1 MNKPSTKIDLSINEI
16 FNKTKSTGIINNNT
30 INSNKTS
37 RPIVITNTFNLSNNF
52 NIKTKQEDSSIEK
65 KIIKSTT
72 EEKVLMKV
80 NTPRQD
86 FKIEA
91 VKENNRKSSIIF
103 NEIVEDANK
112 KKLDEKLDLFNNIVN
127 NGVTKDQELKAFIYR
142 Y

>member
-16 FNKTKSTGIINNNT
+16 FNKTKSTGIINNST

-91 VKENNRKSSIIF
+91 VK
-103 NEIVEDANK
+103 
-112 KKLDEKLDLFNNIVN
+112 
-127 NGVTKDQELKAFIYR
+127 
-142 Y
+142 